1 MTRRVPSWVGDRPPP
16 RRPNPGTTRQAEEW
30 TGGPVGRSSRAQAAT
45 TRALAYGLW
54 GAIGLALVL
63 GLINC
68 AGRPMAAPS
77 DKTTVT
83 TTEPVA
89 PPGGCAELT
98 VAAWL
103 AGDTELLSGVP
114 ALVRGRTEPGRRRA
128 DLTYTLSATPGADAD
143 RWVYLVAAHV
153 SEREST
159 DDPWRAAGTQFYT
172 VTLAPSSSGCGGW
185 APVALPARVASPALT
200 PDSATDYP
208 TGLPVSGTPLS
219 ETLTA
224 FFAALLTGEG
234 EWERYTAPGVT
245 VPTFDPPPYQYIE
258 LIDLRAHADT
268 PLDRSA
274 RVAPDGTTA
283 RLQVTIA
290 TDPDGADLPLTYPV
304 TVTVRGGRW
313 EVVEIDSV
321 PSPTTAGPRPGLSP

>member
-1 MTRRVPSWVGDRPPP
+1 MTRRVPSWVGDRPPG
-16 RRPNPGTTRQAEEW
+16 RS
-30 TGGPVGRSSRAQAAT
+30 GPAAPQRDQWAAGPIGRSSRAQATT

-54 GAIGLALVL
+54 GAIGLALLL
-63 GLINC
+63 GLVNC
-68 AGRPMAAPS
+68 AGRPLASPP
-77 DKTTVT
+77 DRPTVT
-83 TTEPVA
+83 AAEPQA

-103 AGDTELLSGVP
+103 AGDTELLAGVSP
-114 ALVRGRTEPGRRRA
+114 LVRGGAEPGRRRA
-128 DLTYTLSATPGADAD
+128 DHTYTLSAALDAD
-143 RWVYLVAAHV
+143 PERWVYLVAAQV

-159 DDPWRAAGTQFYT
+159 DDRWRAAGTQFYR
-172 VTLAPSSSGCGGW
+172 VTLAPSSGGCGGW
-185 APVALPARVASPALT
+185 APAALPARVPGPTLT
-200 PDSATDYP
+200 PDGSTDYP

-224 FFAALLTGEG
+224 FFAALLTGDG
-234 EWERYTAPGVT
+234 ELERYTAPGVN
-245 VPTFDPPPYQYIE
+245 VPRFDPPPYQHIE

-274 RVAPDGTTA
+274 RVARDGTTA
-283 RLQVTIA
+283 RLQVTVA

-313 EVVEIDSV
+313 EVVDIDSV
-321 PSPTTAGPRPGLSP
+321 LSPTMASPQPGHSP